1 MIKLVKSFGN
11 LFDSITLRFQE
22 SSNKKSEKLLKRLF
36 YICVFFISLTSF
48 SQQKEKLD
56 SIPPNFDDY
65 IFVKPGD
72 TITVKLDE
80 ITLIPK
86 QNFKSREDVKYY
98 LWFRRKV
105 FKAYPYAKLAST
117 RLDTLNARL
126 SRIQSKRK
134 RKKYTRQIQKYIEG
148 EFTDQIKKMTRTE
161 GRILIK
167 LIHRQT
173 GKTAFDNI
181 KELRS
186 GWKAFWYN
194 TTANVFKLS
203 LKQEYHPET
212 ENEDFL
218 IEDILQRAFQDEKLK
233 PQKSKLN
240 FDFAKIIVERKAE
253 INVEVYK
260 QMFAKMRKKRKK
272 KKRKTR

>member
-1 MIKLVKSFGN
+1 M
-11 LFDSITLRFQE
+11 
-22 SSNKKSEKLLKRLF
+22 
-36 YICVFFISLTSF
+36 FISVSSF
-48 SQQKEKLD
+48 CQKKEELD
-56 SIPPNFDDY
+56 SIPPNYDDY

-72 TITVKLDE
+72 TVTVKLNE

-86 QNFKSREDVKYY
+86 QNFKSREDIRYY

-117 RLDTLNARL
+117 RLDSLNTRL
-126 SRIQSKRK
+126 SRIESERK
-134 RKKYTRQIQKYIEG
+134 RKKYTKQIQNYIEG

-173 GKTAFDNI
+173 GETAFDNI

-203 LKQEYHPET
+203 LKLEYHPET

-233 PQKSKLN
+233 RQDSKLT
-240 FDFAKIIVERKAE
+240 FDFTKIIAERKAQ
-253 INVEVYK
+253 INVEEYK
-260 QMFAKMRKKRKK
+260 AMFAKMRKKRKK
-272 KKRKTR
+272 KKRKD